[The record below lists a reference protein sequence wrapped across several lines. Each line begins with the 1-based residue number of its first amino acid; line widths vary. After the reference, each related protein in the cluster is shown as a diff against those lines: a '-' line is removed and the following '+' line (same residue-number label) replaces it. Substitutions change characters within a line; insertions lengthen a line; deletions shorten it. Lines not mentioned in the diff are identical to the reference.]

1 MKIGIKGLIKNSFSI
16 SLKHYNAFFIDSI
29 YSLMIGGIL
38 EALLIFSLDTIA
50 YDLFTI
56 LLNYQVTP
64 VGSMLTYFFYISSNA
79 TIQELFFNTTLGK
92 RIFGL
97 VVVDDD
103 YQKPTKR
110 QIFTRNLLY
119 PLDTFLLIGSFPL
132 IKGNG
137 KTLGGYISK
146 TKLVSRKY
154 LKELEERNT
163 YGF

>member
-1 MKIGIKGLIKNSFSI
+1 MKIGIKGLVKNYFSI
-16 SLKHYNAFFIDSI
+16 NLQHYYAFFIDSI
-29 YSLMIGGIL
+29 YSLIIGGIL
-38 EALLIFSLDTIA
+38 EALFIFSLDTIA
-50 YDLFTI
+50 HDLVTI
-56 LLNYQVTP
+56 ILNYQATS
-64 VGSMLTYFFYISSNA
+64 VGSVLTYFFYISSNA
-79 TIQELFFNTTLGK
+79 AIQEIFFNTTLGK

-97 VVVDDD
+97 VVVGDD

-110 QIFTRNLLY
+110 QIIIRNLVY

-132 IKGNG
+132 IKGKG

-154 LKELEERNT
+154 LKELEERNI

>member
-1 MKIGIKGLIKNSFSI
+1 MIKSNI
-16 SLKHYNAFFIDSI
+16 SLQVKNYLAFCIDGLYTLFIGSILSIVALAYIDLIAHKFVMQIAGFFGTSLGATIFYFFI
-29 YSLMIGGIL
+29 
-38 EALLIFSLDTIA
+38 
-50 YDLFTI
+50 
-56 LLNYQVTP
+56 
-64 VGSMLTYFFYISSNA
+64 ISFNA
-79 TIQELFFNTTLGK
+79 TIQEIFFNTTLGK

-110 QIFTRNLLY
+110 QIFARNLLY
-119 PLDTFLLIGSFPL
+119 SVDTFLVIGSFPL

-154 LKELEERNT
+154 LKQLEERNT